1 MKRHL
6 RRRALACACASV
18 VALCATVGARAA
30 HPAADDAWAIVNA
43 RIVPVG
49 GAPIERGTVLI
60 RNGLVEAVGPAVQ
73 TPPDARVLDAAGM
86 TVYPG
91 LVDALVE
98 LDEEEEGRRGGQ
110 QQQPQQ
116 RRAADRDNPPG
127 IFAARDALTLVKPGG
142 RFDAM
147 RESGVTTALVVPKS
161 GIFRG
166 RSALVNLAGAT
177 PQEMAVKTD
186 TAVHV
191 GFAPQG
197 GFGIYPS
204 SLMGVVSVIRQTL
217 VDAAHHQMLWKR
229 YREAPRGMERPAPSE
244 NLDAL
249 AAAVER
255 RVPVVMEAQVER
267 DIRRALSLAKEMGLR
282 PVIAGGREA
291 WKAAD
296 ALKASEAPVLLSLEF
311 PERSP
316 DQDPE
321 IAEALRV
328 VRARVEA
335 PLAASRLH
343 QAGVRF
349 AFQSGG
355 LKQPRQ
361 YRENAIKAVKAGL
374 PKDVALRAMTL
385 TPAEIFG
392 VSEQLGSIEVGKIAN
407 LVVTTGDLFEDATRV
422 RYVFVD
428 GQRFEVAERDA
439 PKPADAAAPGAAD
452 VAGTWELSVDTPQGR
467 QPATLVLSQSGTSVS
482 GTISNPLVG
491 SSDVNSGAVAGSRLT
506 FTVSLNIQGQLV
518 EATVE
523 ATVDGNA
530 MEGTMTLSGQGALSF
545 TGTRPQK
552 GGADAA

>member
-1 MKRHL
+1 
-6 RRRALACACASV
+6 
-18 VALCATVGARAA
+18 VALGATVVARAA
-30 HPAADDAWAIVNA
+30 RPAADDAWAIVNA
-43 RIVPVG
+43 RIVPVS

-98 LDEEEEGRRGGQ
+98 LEEEDEGRRGGP
-110 QQQPQQ
+110 QQPQQ

-147 RESGVTTALVVPKS
+147 RESGITTALVVPKS

-166 RSALVNLAGAT
+166 RSALVNLAGET
-177 PQEMAVKTD
+177 PQEMAVKTE

-197 GFGIYPS
+197 GFGVYPS

-229 YREAPRGMERPAPSE
+229 YRETPRGMERPAPSE

-311 PERSP
+311 PERSA

-321 IAEALRV
+321 TAEALRV

-361 YRENAIKAVKAGL
+361 YRENAIKAIKAGL
-374 PKDVALRAMTL
+374 PKEVALRAMTL

-407 LVVTTGDLFEDATRV
+407 LVVTTGDLFEEATRV

-428 GQRFEVAERDA
+428 GQRFEVAEREA
-439 PKPADAAAPGAAD
+439 PKPADGAAAPANAD

-467 QPATLVLSQSGTSVS
+467 QPATLVLSQSGTAVT

-491 SSDVNSGAVAGSRLT
+491 SSDINSGAVSGSRLT
-506 FTVSLNIQGQLV
+506 FSVSLNIQGQLV

-523 ATVDGNA
+523 ATVDA
-530 MEGTMTLSGQGALSF
+530 SSMQGTMTLSGQGALSF

-552 GGADAA
+552 GGANAA